1 MNRRGF
7 SSIELLT
14 TLAVLGI
21 LANIALPVTRIAKRR
36 ADEARVVADV
46 HAARGA
52 LIEYF
57 ADNDDFPPSSGPG
70 TVPNGLDAY
79 LRGGFTFDYKDN
91 RYGWINLRGR
101 RFSFQFLYV
110 WGTDPKLIERVADSY
125 AGRSVQWGVIA
136 ILYID

>member
-91 RYGWINLRGR
+91 RIRLDQLEGPTL
-101 RFSFQFLYV
+101 QFPV
-110 WGTDPKLIERVADSY
+110 FVCVGN
-125 AGRSVQWGVIA
+125 RSETH
-136 ILYID
+136 